1 MSNKQNEVTDVKKNV
16 AIILLTAAV
25 MLFAAGCGE
34 KAAALDSVQVEMCQE
49 TYTVGEVTV
58 ELNYPVVSAEA
69 GAEQLIE
76 TLNQQFQSDAEAFV
90 NTVAADYAET
100 AQPEDMF
107 TYQADVLFNENGML
121 SIVEGQR
128 CGQDYF
134 QYAAT
139 YSLADGEKM
148 TLSELMDMKEEKAE
162 ETIIKQF
169 SGIIQAYPD
178 AFNADAAD
186 YVAAHIDEVQYYR
199 YSEGLG
205 VFFPVGTI
213 APEEMGIQEMVI
225 Q

>member
-1 MSNKQNEVTDVKKNV
+1 MKKNV
-16 AIILLTAAV
+16 AIVVLTVAV
-25 MLFAAGCGE
+25 MLFAAGCGGDN
-34 KAAALDSVQVEMCQE
+34 AALDSVQVDMYQE
-49 TYTVGEVTV
+49 THTVGDVTV
-58 ELNYPVVSAEA
+58 EVTYPVVSTEEEA
-69 GAEQLIE
+69 DQLIE

-90 NTVAADYAET
+90 DMVAADYAET
-100 AQPEDMF
+100 AQPDDMF
-107 TYQADVLFNENGML
+107 AYQADVLFNENGML
-121 SIVEGQR
+121 SIVEGQC

-148 TLSELMDMKEEKAE
+148 TLGELMDMKEKKAE

-169 SGIIQAYPD
+169 GGVIQSYPD
-178 AFNADAAD
+178 AFNDDAAD
-186 YVAAHIDEVQYYR
+186 YVASHIDEVQYYR

-213 APEEMGIQEMVI
+213 APEEMGVQEMVM